1 MDVADGSTADNARV
15 IQWPAGTG
23 TNQQWQLDAQ

>member
-23 TNQQWQLDAQ
+23 TNQQWQLDAL